1 MACNISIA
9 IYIILQFIAFFFVL
23 VGTPLDMF
31 RGTNKEVAFSHFC
44 LTLWGAKWGCS
55 NSSYFL
61 KSDEVW
67 TNCTG
72 RRNRFRAAQALAV
85 ISIFL
90 YGAAFVLGIFFLLCC
105 PFFRWVCLVLNIV
118 GIFSL
123 GIVWAAVVLT
133 HYADE
138 DDHCPKM
145 ERFFKLGVGFAFFL
159 VAWCLDIINIF
170 LLLIRCEDQKFGER
184 DDEAEHKVS
193 EGPGLRLA
201 HLLSVLMRHAPT
213 PAPAASTADV
223 AASAL
228 EEEAWPR
235 PAWTDACRP
244 PGSASGAASAAGA
257 RGMDEQRQGGPLAAW
272 LDTPA
277 DDLSSPARM

>member
-1 MACNISIA
+1 MQYIA
-9 IYIILQFIAFFFVL
+9 STVIYAVIQFIAFLLVL

-170 LLLIRCEDQKFGER
+170 LLMIRCEDQKFGE
-184 DDEAEHKVS
+184 
-193 EGPGLRLA
+193 
-201 HLLSVLMRHAPT
+201 T
-213 PAPAASTADV
+213 PAASTADV